1 MKHKI
6 SVEGFGYRLRPVKLS
21 DAQFIIDARL
31 EDAERNRF
39 IHTISTDVSLQ
50 ENWLNN
56 YFEREG
62 DYYFVVENRITGQPE
77 GLIGVY
83 DVQDGRAE
91 WGRWVIKKDS
101 LAAVESVDLAYRAAF
116 ERIGLEELYCRTVQD
131 NVEVVSFH
139 ESIGEKTRRII
150 ENAFEINGEMYNAV
164 EQYANKEIFY
174 GEIHPMLEKKAA
186 MIFKRNM
193 RMAIGDF
200 EFHHIGVAVRDISK
214 EFSTFA
220 FLGYTKSSE
229 VFEDAE
235 QGIQGLFLEAKGQ
248 PRLELLADLDG
259 RATISPVIE
268 SGNKM
273 YHFAYMVSDI
283 EKALDVFI
291 KAKAKVVSPL
301 KQSTYFGKRI
311 CFLLLPNMYMIEL
324 VEK

>member
-6 SVEGFGYRLRPVKLS
+6 SIEGFGYRLRPVKLS

-139 ESIGEKTRRII
+139 ESIGERTRRII

-164 EQYANKEIFY
+164 EQYADKEIFY

-273 YHFAYMVSDI
+273 YHFAYTVSDI
-283 EKALDVFI
+283 EKALNVFI

>member
-6 SVEGFGYRLRPVKLS
+6 SIEGFGYRLRPVKLS

-39 IHTISTDVSLQ
+39 IHTISTDVSAQ
-50 ENWLNN
+50 ENWINN

-83 DVQDGRAE
+83 DVKDGRAE

-116 ERIGLEELYCRTVQD
+116 EKIGLEELYCRTVQD

-150 ENAFEINGEMYNAV
+150 ESAFEINGSVYNAV
-164 EQYANKEIFY
+164 EQYANREIFY
-174 GEIHPMLEKKAA
+174 SEIHPNLEKKSA

-193 RMAIGDF
+193 RMAIGEF
-200 EFHHIGVAVRDISK
+200 EFHHIGVAVLDINK
-214 EFSTFA
+214 EFATFS

-229 VFEDAE
+229 VFEDEE
-235 QGIQGLFLEAKGQ
+235 QGIQGLFIEAKGQ

-259 RATISPVIE
+259 RATISPVLE

-273 YHFAYMVSDI
+273 YHFAYTVSDI